1 MLRVQQG
8 GIMRSLI
15 CAFLAIVILLA
26 GLVSSAQAGDSTN
39 LYRNKSYTFSIVFPT
54 GWQQRIGQTPNTVMV
69 SENQQGDSIIIQVR
83 PLPQNVTLDNF
94 PDSKLRTVIS
104 DVFSEL
110 KRKFSDALMHDSG
123 VTYICNEKSIWM
135 RYTYS
140 IKQAFVTRKI
150 TTQYYQVWHDG
161 KLFGILCSASS
172 ERYAQVSSTL
182 LNSVRSFIFEDP
194 SWYRK

>member
-1 MLRVQQG
+1 
-8 GIMRSLI
+8 MRSRNYV
-15 CAFLAIVILLA
+15 FLAILILSV
-26 GLVSSAQAGDSTN
+26 GFVGSAQAENSPN
-39 LYRNKSYTFSIVFPT
+39 LFRNKNYAFSIMFPT
-54 GWQQRIGQTPNTVMV
+54 GWRQRTGQTPSTVVV
-69 SENQQGDSIIIQVR
+69 SENKQGDSIIIQVQ

-123 VTYICNEKSIWM
+123 ITYICNEKTIWM

-140 IKQAFVTRKI
+140 LKQAFVTRKI

-182 LNSVRSFIFEDP
+182 LNSVRSFIFEEP

>member
-1 MLRVQQG
+1 
-8 GIMRSLI
+8 MRSLS
-15 CAFLAIVILLA
+15 CAFLAIVILSV
-26 GLVSSAQAGDSTN
+26 GLVGSVQAGNPPN
-39 LYRNKSYTFSIVFPT
+39 LYRNKNYAFSILFPT
-54 GWQQRIGQTPNTVMV
+54 GWQQRTGQTPSTVVV
-69 SENQQGDSIIIQVR
+69 SENQEGDSIIIQVR

-94 PDSKLRTVIS
+94 TDSKLRAVIS
-104 DVFSEL
+104 DIFSEL

-123 VTYICNEKSIWM
+123 VTYICNEKTIWM

-140 IKQAFVTRKI
+140 LKQVFVTRKI

-161 KLFGILCSASS
+161 KLFDILCTASS
-172 ERYAQVSSTL
+172 GRYAQVSSIL